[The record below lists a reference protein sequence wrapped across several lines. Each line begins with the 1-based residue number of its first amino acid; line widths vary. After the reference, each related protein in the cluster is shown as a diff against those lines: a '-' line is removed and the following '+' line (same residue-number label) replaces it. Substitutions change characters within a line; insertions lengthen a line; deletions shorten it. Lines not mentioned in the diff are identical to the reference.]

1 MPTLA
6 FIEGLGSPVHLL
18 ILLFV
23 FGMIAG
29 LVLLIVLVTRRSAN
43 PAARGQH
50 ISPVPDAPT
59 TQADADLNRRRQ
71 ELELDRMAIENE
83 ERRRKLN
90 Q

>member
-1 MPTLA
+1 MHTIA
-6 FIEGLGSPVHLL
+6 FIEGLASPMHLL

-23 FGMIAG
+23 LALPIG
-29 LVLLIVLVTRRSAN
+29 LVFLILWIVRK
-43 PAARGQH
+43 AARSSAPGAH
-50 ISPVPDAPT
+50 IAPFPPTDAAL
-59 TQADADLNRRRQ
+59 QRRRQ